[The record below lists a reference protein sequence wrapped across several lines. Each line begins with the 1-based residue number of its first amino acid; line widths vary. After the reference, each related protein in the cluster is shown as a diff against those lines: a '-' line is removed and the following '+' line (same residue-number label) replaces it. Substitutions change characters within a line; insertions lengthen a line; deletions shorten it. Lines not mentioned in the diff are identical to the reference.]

1 MNFKSFKFKLI
12 VSISSSIIAAILI
25 LVTYSVISRRNFD
38 KQQIVLYA
46 HLASENCS
54 KNIKSTIDKSFGVAR
69 TLAQSFLILSE
80 QPNKERNN
88 VNEILL
94 NTLKNNADFFNIYST
109 WEPYAFD
116 KLDKKYE
123 NAKYHDSS
131 GRIMYYWIRLDSG
144 NYKYEITSDYNT
156 EGVGDYY
163 LIPKRTKQETMTEPY
178 EYLVNGKTVLMV
190 SAVIPI
196 VKKEE
201 FKGIVGIDYGI
212 DFIQKEALAMKTELF
227 KGEAEVII
235 LSAGKSIIANTQNP
249 VRIGQLITKTDSLYY
264 SGMLDQTNDKLNVWR
279 KNDSLNIISRVYFG
293 NTNKAWII
301 HFKMAESDIMKSA
314 NNQLI
319 IYIIVSLLLIA
330 ICIVVIVF
338 ISNSLSAPIIR
349 LKNSALKISKGHLYV
364 DVKEEGDD
372 EIGQL
377 ADSFRMMVQKLH
389 EIIAVIKTSAENINS
404 GSSQLSSSAQQIA
417 VGANEQS
424 ASVEQ
429 VSASID
435 QILASIN
442 QNMEN
447 SLHTEK
453 IAINAETGIID
464 GKKSV
469 EQTIESLRQI
479 EEYISV
485 IKEIAA
491 KTDLLAI
498 NATIEAAKVGEQGK
512 GFAVVAGEVRKLAE
526 RSKSAAITIIDLTV
540 KSLKIANHSNEV
552 LENLIPNIQR
562 TSKLIQEISAAG
574 VEQNSGAS
582 QISSAIIQ
590 LSSIIQENAST
601 AEEMASGAE
610 EFLSLTTNLIDAID
624 FFKLQHEERNMMDLQ
639 NTVLEYVKQAFK
651 SMDKISA
658 SDDGKIKDQ
667 IIESISEKFSNPK
680 SKIATHA
687 VQKNKNGFDLDM
699 KLDSKDAKDAD
710 FESF

>member
-196 VKKEE
+196 VKNEE

-610 EFLSLTTNLIDAID
+610 EFLSLATNLIDAID

-680 SKIATHA
+680 SKIATHT